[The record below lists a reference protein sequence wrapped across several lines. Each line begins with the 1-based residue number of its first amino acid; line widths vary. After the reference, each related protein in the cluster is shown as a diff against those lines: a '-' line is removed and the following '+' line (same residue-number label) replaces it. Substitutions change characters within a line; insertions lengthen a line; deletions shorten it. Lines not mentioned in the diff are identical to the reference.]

1 MIYLYE
7 DTRATYF
14 SGAVRIP
21 IFPIGCI
28 AHGELNGNL
37 SVELTTSDD
46 SQKIE
51 LEQIITVPLPSYS
64 NNQAFRTNKSEKSL
78 SAKTITYKGKH
89 IFYDLEDNFIIDKRP
104 TDASPQQ
111 ALERFLEGL
120 SYSTPFSIGEV
131 FTGSNNTA
139 YWEYKNPVEALLGT
153 DDNSFINRW
162 GGEFKRDNH
171 TINCYDRLSQ
181 TTKEKQNIIFVGRE
195 VLDMNITISVENTV
209 TRIIPTGLNSDNS
222 IVKLPEIYVDSSHIN
237 DYSYP
242 KIRRIHYSDIKQG
255 TDEYPEGSAGAQ
267 AMYAEMRRRAQA
279 EFAKGIDLPQI
290 SGQINIVELAKTVEY
305 EKYAELFKVLPYD
318 DFIVVDSDGKRYSAR
333 LTAFDYDC
341 IAEQYINLHIG
352 NVNTVSNFE
361 KLIKAIK

>member
-1 MIYLYE
+1 MITIFDKNEAGFDGIYYL
-7 DTRATYF
+7 AL
-14 SGAVRIP
+14 SP
-21 IFPIGCI
+21 LKCI
-28 AHGELNGNL
+28 AHGELNGDL
-37 SVELTTSDD
+37 SIELTMSNDAR
-46 SQKIE
+46 KIE
-51 LEQIITVPLPSYS
+51 LEQIITAPLPSYS
-64 NNQAFRTNKSEKSL
+64 QNQAFRINKSEKSL
-78 SAKTITYKGKH
+78 NAKTITYKGKH

-162 GGEFKRDNH
+162 GGEFKRDNYK
-171 TINCYDRLSQ
+171 INCYDRLSQ
-181 TTKEKQNIIFVGRE
+181 TTEENGNRIFVGRE
-195 VLDMNITISVENTV
+195 VLDMNITTSVENTV

-222 IVKLPEIYVDSSHIN
+222 IVKLPEIYVDSPHIS
-237 DYSYP
+237 DYAQP
-242 KIRRIHYSDIKQG
+242 KIKRIHYSWLKLG
-255 TDEYPEGSAGAQ
+255 EGGRSTLEQ
-267 AMYAEMRRRAQA
+267 IYVELRRCAQA

-305 EKYAELFKVLPYD
+305 EKFAELFRVLPYD
-318 DFIVVDSDGKRYSAR
+318 DFIVVDSDGNEYSAR

-352 NVNTVSNFE
+352 NVNTASNFE